1 MSQTPKRPR
10 AETQTRLSP
19 QSTRVRVKEPEL
31 QFTLFD
37 EAEVAEMESS
47 AFDGQLSDLSDLSDT
62 ESDLLPLA
70 VSRASSDV
78 GDSDVEDDEDM
89 QTSKKL
95 LGDWTGIRK
104 AKNGYR
110 LPSIHEDL
118 SGPDLEGFDFQIDKL
133 DDITK
138 EIIKKFC
145 DYLIRNW
152 PSRELNSELASSRH
166 LAFADPPAFWHALFQ
181 PEFKKFLD
189 FLAGVDVGNQSE
201 RVCFLINSLNIH
213 TYLTHCFSSLLM
225 LDTNSS
231 IA

>member
-1 MSQTPKRPR
+1 MLQTLKRLHV
-10 AETQTRLSP
+10 EMKTLLSP

-31 QFTLFD
+31 HFTLFD
-37 EAEVAEMESS
+37 ETEVAEMESS

-78 GDSDVEDDEDM
+78 GDNEDM

-110 LPSIHEDL
+110 LPSIHENL
-118 SGPDLEGFDFQIDKL
+118 SGPDLEGFKFQIDKL

-152 PSRELNSELASSRH
+152 PSRQLNFELARSRH
-166 LAFADPPAFWHALFQ
+166 FAFADPTAFWHALFQ
-181 PEFKKFLD
+181 PEFKKYLD

-201 RVCFLINSLNIH
+201 RVCFLLNSLSIH

-231 IA
+231 IV